1 MKNNH
6 LDRILG
12 KIEDLDPT
20 NLTILAQ
27 RLAHERR
34 LLEAVFNIIQEGILI
49 IDSKGVIEYSNH
61 VANQIINLTDKDLGS
76 AILWKLVPD
85 LTRSLD
91 FTNLG
96 NDMSVISREIHMTY
110 PENRFV
116 RLYMV
121 PLNQNNEE
129 PRFVII
135 LRDITEE
142 KVLTEEMI
150 EAEKLSS
157 LFMLAAGV
165 AHELGNPLNSINI
178 HLQLIQR
185 LLSKLANSS
194 ESLKI
199 KDSIEICVNEVNR
212 LDGIV
217 HNFLRAIRPLQPDL
231 KELNLL
237 ELLNEVLILQ
247 RHEMENL
254 GIRVQIDLPPPLP
267 IVLVDGNQIKQAF
280 FNVIKNAIHAMGQNG
295 LLKISID
302 VDDEFLNMHFDDN
315 GVGIDEKSFSKIFDP
330 YYSTKNSGSGLGM
343 MIIQRI
349 MRNHGGQI
357 AIKSFPGEGTRVTLM
372 FPLKSKRVRLLETE
386 VKISPDS

>member
-96 NDMSVISREIHMTY
+96 KDMSVISREIHMTY

-372 FPLKSKRVRLLETE
+372 FPLKSKRVRLLE
-386 VKISPDS
+386 SPGS

>member
-1 MKNNH
+1 MKSDH

-12 KIEDLDPT
+12 KIEDLDPA

-34 LLEAVFNIIQEGILI
+34 LLEAVFNIIQEGVLI
-49 IDSKGVIEYSNH
+49 IDANGLIEYSNH
-61 VANQIINLTDKDLGS
+61 IANRIINLSDKDLGS

-85 LTRSLD
+85 LARSLD

-96 NDMSVISREIHMTY
+96 SDMSVISREIHMTY

-121 PLNQNNEE
+121 PLNQDNEA

-142 KVLTEEMI
+142 KFLTEEMI

-185 LLSKLANSS
+185 LLSKLKASP
-194 ESLKI
+194 ESFKI
-199 KDSIEICVNEVNR
+199 KESIETCVNEVNR
-212 LDGIV
+212 LDGII
-217 HNFLRAIRPLQPDL
+217 HNFLRAIRPVQPEL
-231 KELNLL
+231 NELNLL
-237 ELLNEVLILQ
+237 ELLDEVLVLQ
-247 RHEMENL
+247 RHEMEDL
-254 GIRVQIDLPPPLP
+254 GIRVQVDLPPPLP
-267 IVLVDGNQIKQAF
+267 IVLIDRNQVKQAF

-302 VDDEFLNMHFDDN
+302 IDDDFLNMHFDDN
-315 GVGIDEKSFSKIFDP
+315 GTGIDEKHFSKIFDP

-349 MRNHGGQI
+349 MRNHAGQI
-357 AIKSFPGEGTRVTLM
+357 AIKSLPGEGTRVTLM
-372 FPLKSKRVRLLETE
+372 FPLKSKRVKMLENSN
-386 VKISPDS
+386 I

>member
-96 NDMSVISREIHMTY
+96 KDMSVISREIHMTY

-185 LLSKLANSS
+185 LLSKLTNSS

-372 FPLKSKRVRLLETE
+372 FPLKSKRVRLLE
-386 VKISPDS
+386 SPGS